1 MSNSSHA
8 QSNQPGKVVQPWYKH
23 RWPWLL
29 MFGPFVAF
37 VACGVTIWL
46 TFSAVDPQIK
56 DGVLKQGL
64 KVTVPESNS
73 GASVKQSGDSK

>member
-1 MSNSSHA
+1 MTH
-8 QSNQPGKVVQPWYKH
+8 QSDSRNNQGQVNQPWYKH

-29 MFGPFVAF
+29 MAGPFIAF

-56 DGVLKQGL
+56 DGVVKRGL
-64 KVTVPESNS
+64 KVTVPGKAPEAAAIKTGES
-73 GASVKQSGDSK
+73 K

>member
-1 MSNSSHA
+1 MSLHTSHKS
-8 QSNQPGKVVQPWYKH
+8 QGVQQPWWKH

-29 MFGPFVAF
+29 MSGPFIAF

-56 DGVLKQGL
+56 EGVLKQGL
-64 KVTVPESNS
+64 KVTAT
-73 GASVKQSGDSK
+73 GAAPVMPKTQTGDSK